1 MKRVVAFLVL
11 AIAVA
16 GCGGAESFSTGEC
29 EVTRSDDSYG
39 GTWVSWRVSISNEQP
54 TTTRFYVEV
63 DLFHL
68 DERIGSD
75 YATTDSIRY
84 GGATD
89 VVTGSKR
96 FSAYWL
102 TDRYWQCEVAR
113 VRPS

>member
-1 MKRVVAFLVL
+1 MKRVVACLVL

-29 EVTRSDDSYG
+29 EVTRSEDSSE
-39 GTWVSWRVSISNEQP
+39 GTRVSWRVSISNEQP

-63 DLFHL
+63 DLFYL
-68 DERIGSD
+68 DERIGSH
-75 YATTDSIRY
+75 YATTDNVR

-89 VVTGSKR
+89 RVGGSKR
-96 FSAYWL
+96 FSDDWL
-102 TDRYWQCEVAR
+102 TDRYWHCEVAR